1 MNVIIELIELQW
13 LDMVLYR
20 LQCFYVLLQL
30 GRVSCQ
36 ADGTLFPSVGQL
48 NVVAELRNDSLP
60 ETNTSDLKADAESQ
74 KERIAFQVE
83 NEKKL
88 IIDKGMLL
96 L

>member
-13 LDMVLYR
+13 LDMVLYS
-20 LQCFYVLLQL
+20 LQCFYSL
-30 GRVSCQ
+30 GESVARQMAHCSPALGSWMWWQ
-36 ADGTLFPSVGQL
+36 SWEMIASLKQTL
-48 NVVAELRNDSLP
+48 R
-60 ETNTSDLKADAESQ
+60 TWKDAESQ

-83 NEKKL
+83 NEEKL